1 MLTGLF
7 GEEKSAVDIH
17 IQHAFPIIEVVVF
30 GWDSTGDS
38 GVGAQDIDFAEIFDN
53 LIPGFLDALFVCC
66 VALVR
71 VEFCGRKTLFFDF
84 GVDGFN
90 GFSCTI
96 QGKIDDCTMASRE
109 TESCEDLLTKTLRC
123 ASIQSTDILTAYRQ
137 ECIIPSHD
145 ADFIVEGEARQS
157 TDTSVSF
164 SLVAEKLSWLNG
176 FVEWAKGYRK
186 AHVRRHSDD
195 AE

>member
-1 MLTGLF
+1 
-7 GEEKSAVDIH
+7 
-17 IQHAFPIIEVVVF
+17 
-30 GWDSTGDS
+30 
-38 GVGAQDIDFAEIFDN
+38 
-53 LIPGFLDALFVCC
+53 
-66 VALVR
+66 

-90 GFSCTI
+90 GLLCTI
-96 QGKIDDCTMASRE
+96 QRKVDDCTMASRE

-123 ASIQSTDILTAYRQ
+123 ASIQSTDILAAYRQ

-164 SLVAEKLSWLNG
+164 FLVAEKLSRLNG
-176 FVEWAKGYRK
+176 FVEWAEGYRK